1 MAGFARRGHDPI
13 FIPLGG
19 QKDPSVARTFIG
31 RIRIRNNSAVSV
43 QENVALNGLSCLRKS
58 LRDDATFVKLNC
70 GATSFTMLEEA
81 VLSEAFALGG
91 GQTNLRVDE
100 VIGIYL
106 FLCSSG

>member
-1 MAGFARRGHDPI
+1 
-13 FIPLGG
+13 
-19 QKDPSVARTFIG
+19 
-31 RIRIRNNSAVSV
+31 
-43 QENVALNGLSCLRKS
+43 
-58 LRDDATFVKLNC
+58 
-70 GATSFTMLEEA
+70 MLEEA

>member
-19 QKDPSVARTFIG
+19 RKDPSVTRTFIG

-81 VLSEAFALGG
+81 VLSEGFALGG

-106 FLCSSG
+106 FRCSSG